1 MEHPETPK
9 GKLEQFGII
18 GLTDAELLSLLLP
31 VQGKAPAAQRACQML
46 AEYGGL
52 TATARQTKIPAVL
65 AAMEI
70 ARRALAE
77 TMRSGDCLST
87 PSAMR
92 DWLRL
97 TYATPSASRSC
108 SSPWTRGTA

>member
-1 MEHPETPK
+1 
-9 GKLEQFGII
+9 
-18 GLTDAELLSLLLP
+18 
-31 VQGKAPAAQRACQML
+31 ML

-65 AAMEI
+65 AAM
-70 ARRALAE
+70 RSHGALAE
-77 TMRSGDCLST
+77 TMRSGDRLST